1 MTGFWVISILS
12 LLLFSWQWYQVR
24 VEMNKMTNQIQEI
37 NKNLIDISSNQEFIG
52 IIIIIINI
60 IEYYYYYYYYY

>member
-12 LLLFSWQWYQVR
+12 LLLFSWQWYHVR

-60 IEYYYYYYYYY
+60 IEYYY

>member
-60 IEYYYYYYYYY
+60 IEYYY

>member
-12 LLLFSWQWYQVR
+12 LLIFSWQWYQVR

-60 IEYYYYYYYYY
+60 IEYYY

>member
-52 IIIIIINI
+52 IIIIIISI
-60 IEYYYYYYYYY
+60 IEYYY